1 MIQIYN
7 RNNTDYNHNGDMV
20 LTPTVCELSAEINS
34 AWELTLT
41 HPIDDNGRWKYIE
54 EEAVVSAPTFQSDSQ
69 LFRIH
74 KVEKK
79 DTEVT
84 ATAWPIFFDSAKDCF
99 IMDTRPENKTGQEA
113 LSIMTSLN
121 PKYSASSDIKTRTT
135 AYFVR
140 RNLMD
145 AINGTDNPTF
155 IGRWGGEVLYDNYKI
170 IIDKQIGGDYGVDV
184 RYGKNINGLT
194 YNVDMS
200 EVVTR
205 IVPVSYNGYTLD
217 GATPWVDSPNISKFA
232 TVYTKEVKFEN
243 VKMREDAQEEDE
255 EEDVIICDTLAEL
268 RTALI
273 AESRKEFEAGVDVP
287 KVTIEVDLALLENT
301 SEYADYKMLEKV
313 SLGDTVHCIHN
324 KLEITSKLR
333 AVNLTWDCIRNQ
345 CKSMTLGDFE
355 YNYFDKVSSTVDR
368 VDSAIRSDGSVV
380 AERVQ
385 GIIDGVAAQMRA
397 QSTIAKKSS
406 VRAVLFEDLDP
417 DSNTFGAMCFGTMG
431 FQIASERTADG
442 RDWKWT
448 TFGTGQGFFADYVV
462 FGSMLCDRIRGGLL
476 QLGGVS
482 GKDGILSVLDKDGEE
497 IGRWDLN
504 GINVKK
510 GDIKGTTITLGGQ
523 NNIDGLL
530 KLLDALGNEI
540 VRLDKDGVYAK
551 GKYVSEGLKYGR
563 NVEIS
568 EGAFKVLNKD
578 GSIVGMLQAISE
590 NWMRL
595 ETNGGAAIRFIENEM
610 YFDADKIGPGIPGK
624 SGRAVFS
631 DGTHLD
637 FKQGFLI
644 GGNTKEGSF

>member
-7 RNNTDYNHNGDMV
+7 KNNTDYSQNGDMV
-20 LTPTVCELSAEINS
+20 LTPTECELSAAINS
-34 AWELTLT
+34 AWEMTLV
-41 HPIDDNGRWKYIE
+41 HPIDDEGRWKYIE
-54 EEAVVSAPTFQSDSQ
+54 EEAVISTPTFRDNPQ
-69 LFRIH
+69 LFRIFR
-74 KVEKK
+74 VEKE
-79 DTEVT
+79 DPVVT
-84 ATAWPIFFDSAKDCF
+84 ATARPIFFDSAKDCF

-113 LSIMTSLN
+113 LNNMTSIN
-121 PKYSASSDIKTRTT
+121 SKYSASSDIKTRTT

-145 AINGTDNPTF
+145 AINGTDSPTF
-155 IGRWGGEVLYDNYKI
+155 IERWGGEILYDNYKI
-170 IIDKQIGGDYGVDV
+170 IINNQIGGDYGVDV

-200 EVVTR
+200 EVITR

-217 GATPWVDSPNISKFA
+217 GANPWVDSPNINKFA
-232 TVYTKEVKFEN
+232 TVYTKEVKFDN
-243 VKMREDAQEEDE
+243 VKLREDAQEEDE
-255 EEDVIICDTLAEL
+255 GEGVIVCDTLAEL

-273 AESRKEFEAGVDVP
+273 AESRKEYESGADVP

-301 SEYADYKMLEKV
+301 SEYADYQILEKV
-313 SLGDTVHCIHN
+313 SLGETVHCIHN
-324 KLEITSKLR
+324 KLGITSKLR
-333 AVNLTWDCIRNQ
+333 VVNLVWDCIRNQ
-345 CKSMTLGDFE
+345 CKNMTLGDFE
-355 YNYFDKVSSTVDR
+355 YNYFDKVTSAVDR
-368 VDSAIRSDGSVV
+368 VENAIRPNGSVI
-380 AERVQ
+380 AEQVQ
-385 GIIDGVAAQMRA
+385 GVIDGVAAQMQA
-397 QSTIAKKSS
+397 QSSIAKKSN
-406 VRAVLFEDLDP
+406 VRAIKLEDLDP
-417 DSNTFGAMCFGTMG
+417 ESPNYGAMCFGTMG

-510 GDIKGTTITLGGQ
+510 GDIKGTTITLGGE

-530 KLLDALGNEI
+530 KLINSLGEEI
-540 VRLDKDGVYAK
+540 VRLDKDGIYAK
-551 GKYVSEGLKYGR
+551 GKYVSEGTRYGR

-578 GSIVGMLQAISE
+578 GTLVGTLQAISDK
-590 NWMRL
+590 WMRL
-595 ETNGGAAIRFIENEM
+595 ETGGGAAIRFIDDEM
-610 YFDADKIGPGIPGK
+610 YFDAVKLGPGVIAK

-631 DGTHLD
+631 DGTYLN

-644 GGNTKEGSF
+644 SGKTKEGSF